1 MENFPMK
8 EIPWW
13 TEQLATK
20 ASPIILASLDE
31 LPAEAFVERARLTA
45 QGVQSLMVVPMISRD
60 GVYGYAGIDILDKP
74 HVWRNEDYQWFAS
87 LVNIVGICMEF
98 RKSEIKA

>member
-74 HVWRNEDYQWFAS
+74 HTW
-87 LVNIVGICMEF
+87 
-98 RKSEIKA
+98 